1 MAGKVYSAQ
10 DIMKMAV
17 GLIEPD
23 VENADYDGDGKVTSS
38 DVRSN
43 DRIASGLSVA
53 APSAGNTGVVNAGN
67 ANKNTYAV
75 SNAYQNQ
82 ADAIYKRIQETPDFK
97 YDFNEDAVFQ
107 ALRNKYMKDGRIAED
122 YATQTACVLACHF
135 GITDNMAETAKQ
147 LNELVTECGHLKTG
161 FVGTPYLLHAL
172 SDNGYAKT
180 AYDLL
185 LREEYPGWL
194 FSVKMG
200 ATTIW
205 EHWDSMREDGSMWST
220 SMNSFNHYAYGSVAD
235 WLYGDAA
242 GIKIDEKNPAFSH
255 IIFAPLTDDRLDY
268 VKASIESRFG
278 AVKSEWKRENGKV
291 SYFFAVPENCTATI
305 ILDGKKTEVTAGEYQ
320 F

>member
-1 MAGKVYSAQ
+1 
-10 DIMKMAV
+10 
-17 GLIEPD
+17 
-23 VENADYDGDGKVTSS
+23 
-38 DVRSN
+38 
-43 DRIASGLSVA
+43 
-53 APSAGNTGVVNAGN
+53 
-67 ANKNTYAV
+67 
-75 SNAYQNQ
+75 
-82 ADAIYKRIQETPDFK
+82 
-97 YDFNEDAVFQ
+97 
-107 ALRNKYMKDGRIAED
+107 MKDGRITPD

-291 SYFFAVPENCTATI
+291 SYFFTVPENCTATI
-305 ILDGKKTEVTAGEYQ
+305 ILDGKETEVTAGEYT